1 MTAAPLGAQSET
13 GRLRRVL
20 MKRPAEALGTR
31 ERIADEWRS
40 LGYPEP
46 PLLEEAIVEHVH
58 FVSLFERAG
67 VSVDYLPADADT
79 GLDSLYAR
87 DAAITCAR
95 GVILANMGKAARRG
109 EPQAMGTALASVGV
123 PVCGS
128 ITGEGRLEGG
138 DVVWLDERTV
148 AVGQGYRTNAEGI
161 RQLRALLA
169 ADIDELLVAHL
180 PHWHGPGE
188 CLHLMSLLSPVDRDL
203 AVVYSPLMSVAF
215 RDALCA
221 RGITFVEVPES
232 EFASQG
238 PNVLA
243 LAPRRCMVLEGNPLT
258 RAALERAGCD
268 VIAFPGREI
277 CHKGGGGPTCLARPL
292 VRDAP

>member
-1 MTAAPLGAQSET
+1 VTAAPLGAQSET

-20 MKRPAEALGTR
+20 MKRPAEALGTE

-46 PLLEEAIVEHVH
+46 PLLEEAAVEHAH

-67 VSVDYLPADADT
+67 VSVDYLPADPDT

-109 EPQAMGTALASVGV
+109 EPQAMGTALASMGV
-123 PVCGS
+123 PVYGS
-128 ITGEGRLEGG
+128 ITGEGRIEGG
-138 DVVWLDERTV
+138 DVVWLNERTV
-148 AVGQGYRTNAEGI
+148 AVGQGHRTNAEGI

-221 RGITFVEVPES
+221 RGIAFVEVPES

-243 LAPRRCMVLEGNPLT
+243 LAPRRCLVLEGNPLT
-258 RAALERAGCD
+258 RAGLERAGCD
-268 VIAFPGREI
+268 VVAFPGQEI